1 MPESKIN
8 TLDDIDNLIYTLREY
23 EKNKVPIALV
33 SLIRTLDMYAHF
45 IKAENAYVK
54 AEITI
59 ENNKPI
65 IKNHINLKRPSR
77 LSQYEIDNMFV
88 LAYVNIKDDS
98 IFNCLRIQLLVLHKN
113 EGEMINLIED
123 DVIIKDVNK
132 THKK

>member
-1 MPESKIN
+1 MSESK
-8 TLDDIDNLIYTLREY
+8 TKSLDDINELIYTLREY
-23 EKNKVPIALV
+23 EENKIPIALV

-54 AEITI
+54 AEITM

-77 LSQYEIDNMFV
+77 LSQYEIDNMFI

-98 IFNCLRIQLLVLHKN
+98 IFNCLKIQLLVLHKN
-113 EGEMINLIED
+113 EGEMINLLKD
-123 DVIIKDVNK
+123 DVIIKNVSK

>member
-1 MPESKIN
+1 MSESKAKS
-8 TLDDIDNLIYTLREY
+8 LDDINELIYTLREY
-23 EKNKVPIALV
+23 EENKIPIALV

-54 AEITI
+54 AEITM

-77 LSQYEIDNMFV
+77 LSQYEIDNMFI

-98 IFNCLRIQLLVLHKN
+98 IFNCLKIQLLVLHKN
-113 EGEMINLIED
+113 EGEMINLLKD
-123 DVIIKDVNK
+123 DVIIKNVSK